1 MITTTALLFSLVQVS
16 PSPLPSP
23 SPAGSPS
30 PVGSPRAPLAGDF
43 VGADGVRLSHRRVG
57 TGAKVVVFLAPGGG
71 LAHPAAARIET
82 LAGPGRSVVFY
93 DPRGTGLSDPVTD
106 PDLLTADHHVRDLE
120 ALRLHLGVQRM
131 TLVALKEGAAL
142 AAQYAAD
149 NPTHVERLV
158 LVSPI
163 PIEESEEPAAVERL
177 GAPVLVIDGLRSNAT
192 LTASREWAAFLPNA
206 RLLLVRGAG
215 NDVLADQPAAFTTAM
230 RQFLAGRHPAGSEVV
245 PGPDAH

>member
-1 MITTTALLFSLVQVS
+1 MIATTALLVSLVQVS

-23 SPAGSPS
+23 SPAASPS
-30 PVGSPRAPLAGDF
+30 SVAAPRAPTAGDF
-43 VGADGVRLSHRRVG
+43 TGAEGVRLVHRRVG
-57 TGAKVVVFLAPGGG
+57 TGAKVIVFLPGAAGID
-71 LAHPAAARIET
+71 HPAARQIEA

-93 DPRGTGLSDPVTD
+93 DPRGSGASDPVTD
-106 PDLLTADHHVRDLE
+106 EQMTVDLHVRDLE
-120 ALRLHLGVQRM
+120 ALRLHLGVQKM
-131 TLVALKEGAAL
+131 TLVALAKGAML
-142 AAQYAAD
+142 AAQYAAE
-149 NPTHVERLV
+149 NPAHVERLV
-158 LVSPI
+158 LVSPM

-177 GAPVLVIDGLRSNAT
+177 QAPVLVIDGLRSNAT